1 MELSTMEFK
10 EIPFTDEE
18 QVIPEEEEQADE
30 SQKNDLSQED
40 IDKRKRQFSI
50 NLYRFFAPLLLILG
64 GICLILTIL
73 TFFFNSGLPDP
84 LALLITQVIGFVLVT
99 LAGMVGFSLLRAAK
113 KLERERYIR
122 EPLEPIIEEEVE

>member
-30 SQKNDLSQED
+30 SQKNYLSQED